1 MEITWLWEWPLSE
14 SVVFFF
20 LTLFFVIFVSV
31 TPSQMYPRTN
41 VEKVAAGRGIWGL
54 TEDPEGP
61 MNNIRRHFPLAKKA
75 IYRQKEKQRPNLTP
89 KSDNC
94 PQRENWVFHVLTMN
108 SAEEMVSEKDGQESS
123 QGCTLWGWNVIRILA
138 TCGYIEW
145 GGWQS
150 SKIRGK
156 KTVPVKSA

>member
-1 MEITWLWEWPLSE
+1 MTLGMTFVWIRS
-14 SVVFFF
+14 FFF
-20 LTLFFVIFVSV
+20 DVVLCYFCFCK
-31 TPSQMYPRTN
+31 PSQMYPRTN

-150 SKIRGK
+150 SKIRGR